1 MFFFQNKI
9 TRKTKQKKHEKQK
22 RTKKYYFRVLT
33 CENAILIFT
42 SDVFLYNDSSSPGLQ
57 VELAVH
63 VSPDYTLYL
72 DDISNT
78 LLVGHPGERVKSLL
92 FNNIENS
99 MQFIGK
105 VYDIQNLTLFIR
117 RFIY

>member
-78 LLVGHPGERVKSLL
+78 LLVGHPGERVKYV
-92 FNNIENS
+92 I
-99 MQFIGK
+99 
-105 VYDIQNLTLFIR
+105 
-117 RFIY
+117 